1 MNPKEFTKN
10 QKVRVIYG
18 FDGMHIKDDDV
29 YELMQKYADLQLL
42 QTRVSSQVDEAE
54 IKKIQPDL
62 NPYSPTAN
70 WIKPKS

>member
-42 QTRVSSQVDEAE
+42 QACVSSQVDEAE
-54 IKKIQPDL
+54 TQKIQPDL

>member
-42 QTRVSSQVDEAE
+42 QTCVSSQVDEAE

-70 WIKPKS
+70 WIKPKP

>member
-42 QTRVSSQVDEAE
+42 QTCVSSHVNKTNTSKVQT
-54 IKKIQPDL
+54 DL

-70 WIKPKS
+70 WIKPKP